1 MRASTPDSSS
11 VERDAEGFLLDS
23 SQWSET
29 LAEATAREN
38 GIDPLTARHWHVVT
52 SMRTAYVERGC
63 LPWVHMIAK
72 VADVPIP
79 ELFELFP
86 ESPSRLVT
94 KIAGIPRNRACI

>member
-1 MRASTPDSSS
+1 MTASTPKSSS

-23 SQWSET
+23 NQWSET

-38 GIDPLTARHWHVVT
+38 GIDPLTSRHWHVIT

-63 LPWVHMIAK
+63 LPWVHMLAK